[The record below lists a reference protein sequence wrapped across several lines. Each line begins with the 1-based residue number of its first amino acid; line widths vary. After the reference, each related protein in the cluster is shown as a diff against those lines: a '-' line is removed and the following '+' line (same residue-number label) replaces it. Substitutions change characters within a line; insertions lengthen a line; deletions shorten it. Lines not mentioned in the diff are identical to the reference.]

1 MIETYN
7 IENIKDEITRWATV
21 KTPTLYQHFAVYLG
35 ISTKEVKQIFI
46 ASQDIQDHIELYFQD
61 ERKQETIERNEKFE
75 HDQAFLSTY
84 ISEAARKGKLVNV
97 KKIAK
102 EHGIFRCNIK
112 AFAQANPELWEQATA
127 IKSQQECARL
137 KAERKAAIQ
146 AQHAENRRLKEVRKA
161 EFEQLLQAR
170 KDEKAAKAAKA
181 AYKILLIERKK
192 QLKEIENNRK
202 AAVEAQRAENRRLKA
217 ERKAYRDALAQ
228 AKKDE
233 RAIKAAKAAKA
244 AYKILLSERKK
255 QLAEMER
262 NAREAKEATRLKNSN
277 AQKFGSYVGSELRY
291 EKGRLVK
298 KLQFYISNIE
308 LAKIGFAGH
317 VNFFFDDDNC
327 CGIYVQKQAD
337 HIGTFPTRTNRDY
350 QKFELTWNKRLC
362 DEPAEQTKAPLHLHL
377 TTTPHNSGFYF
388 RIPERFFL
396 GYIPD

>member
-7 IENIKDEITRWATV
+7 IEDIKDEITRWATV

-46 ASQDIQDHIELYFQD
+46 ASQDIQDHIELHFQD
-61 ERKQETIERNEKFE
+61 ERKQESIERNEKFE

-127 IKSQQECARL
+127 IKSQQECARFN
-137 KAERKAAIQ
+137 AERKAAIQ

-192 QLKEIENNRK
+192 QLAEI
-202 AAVEAQRAENRRLKA
+202 
-217 ERKAYRDALAQ
+217 
-228 AKKDE
+228 
-233 RAIKAAKAAKA
+233 
-244 AYKILLSERKK
+244 
-255 QLAEMER
+255 ER

-317 VNFFFDDDNC
+317 VNFFFGDDNC

-337 HIGTFPTRTNRDY
+337 HIGIFPTRTNSDY
-350 QKFELTWNKRLC
+350 QKFELTWNKRIC
-362 DEPAEQTKAPLHLHL
+362 DEPAEQTRAPLHLHL

>member
-1 MIETYN
+1 MNNTYN
-7 IENIKDEITRWATV
+7 IEDIKDEITRWATV

-84 ISEAARKGKLVNV
+84 ISEAARNGKLVNA
-97 KKIAK
+97 KKIVK

-112 AFAQANPELWEQATA
+112 AFAQANPELWEQATV

-137 KAERKAAIQ
+137 KAERTAAIQ

-161 EFEQLLQAR
+161 EFEQLLRDR

-181 AYKILLIERKK
+181 AYKILLVERKK
-192 QLKEIENNRK
+192 QLKEIEKNRK
-202 AAVEAQRAENRRLKA
+202 AAIEAQRAENRRLKA
-217 ERKAYRDALAQ
+217 ERKAYREALAQ

-233 RAIKAAKAAKA
+233 KAIKAANK
-244 AYKILLSERKK
+244 LLLAERKK
-255 QLAEMER
+255 ELAEIAR
-262 NAREAKEATRLKNSN
+262 KGREAKEARRLANSN
-277 AQKFGSYVGSELRY
+277 SQIFGSYIGSELRY
-291 EKGRLVK
+291 EKGRLIK
-298 KLQFYISNIE
+298 KLQFYISNLE